1 MLQTKEPEERYAAR
15 FDANLQ
21 DQKKSLLIVSVPILA
36 LAMVVLFIGTRRT
49 YAEHLVFSVQ
59 VYAFMLTFL
68 PAALFLVLI
77 PLAIAAKAAGPA
89 AAPLMNAANGEL
101 GISILLGSALTI
113 YIYKGLRRAYDAS
126 RVRAGIVAIVLAYA
140 VGEMTGLYHYGL
152 FYATF
157 WIT

>member
-1 MLQTKEPEERYAAR
+1 
-15 FDANLQ
+15 
-21 DQKKSLLIVSVPILA
+21 
-36 LAMVVLFIGTRRT
+36 
-49 YAEHLVFSVQ
+49 
-59 VYAFMLTFL
+59 
-68 PAALFLVLI
+68 
-77 PLAIAAKAAGPA
+77 
-89 AAPLMNAANGEL
+89 MNVANGEL